1 MQNRL
6 IRTAAVCMV
15 MLVASSLTSANA
27 GNAETVRDDFEAPQL
42 SALWNDKFA
51 PSGRLS
57 LRAGDAAEGRQ
68 FLVLSVRPGDHD
80 ANCECQRT
88 EIRESDVVQP
98 EFESDL
104 WYRFSLK
111 LDNISGGN
119 ATTRWMLGGWKQEAD
134 GSPFLAMR
142 FEGGVFY
149 ITLESAQTRI
159 MLGSTLVDAR
169 GFLQVV
175 KEQGQKFGF
184 ITDSSLYLTDSGIRL
199 KHGKVKYLPD
209 PRSGWVDLMF
219 RIKGSLDGQGIVEL
233 YANGNFVVRASGKI
247 GVEAPAGSRQYLRL
261 GHRRDRAGTG
271 ADLLIDDFRRGTSRE
286 AVSD

>member
-6 IRTAAVCMV
+6 IRTAAVCLV
-15 MLVASSLTSANA
+15 MLASSSVMSATA
-27 GNAETVRDDFEAPQL
+27 GNADAVRDDFEAPEL
-42 SALWNDKFA
+42 SALWNGKFA
-51 PSGRLS
+51 PAGRLS
-57 LRAGDAAEGRQ
+57 LRSGDATEGRQ
-68 FLVLSVRPGDHD
+68 SLVLSVRPGDFD
-80 ANCECQRT
+80 EGCNCQRT
-88 EIRESDVVQP
+88 EIREADEVQP

-104 WYRFSLK
+104 WYRFRLK
-111 LDNISGGN
+111 LDNITGGN
-119 ATTRWMLGGWKQEAD
+119 ATTRWMVGGWKQEAD

-149 ITLESAQTRI
+149 ITLESSETRI

-175 KEQGQKFGF
+175 KEQGQKFDF
-184 ITDSSLYLTDSGIRL
+184 ITDSSLYLTDSGIQLR
-199 KHGKVKYLPD
+199 HGKVKYLPD

-219 RIKGSLDGQGIVEL
+219 RIKGSLDGVGIVEV

-261 GHRRDRAGTG
+261 GHRRDRADTG
-271 ADLLIDDFRRGTSRE
+271 ADMLIDDFRRGTSRE